1 MNIIYEN
8 RELAGEELELADKDG
23 LYYLG
28 SNLTLQ
34 RCTVVIRVP
43 TRRLLICPSRFIGC
57 TIQVKQ
63 ELKNLDW
70 SMAFLKGCRFTGRQ
84 TGSDFGLRFPDRA
97 GWENGGIE
105 DCDFTEA
112 RLNYCRFHGCDMRTL
127 RLPPWPCFTFLDPIG
142 RSPELNRV
150 KWPGRFGSVIVE
162 HLSTEP
168 PSTVALTYHAPSV
181 AERFGTTPE
190 ELKSVLEQLDF
201 IVY

>member
-8 RELAGEELELADKDG
+8 RELEGEELELADKDG

-43 TRRLLICPSRFIGC
+43 TRRLLICPSRFIDC

-70 SMAFLKGCRFTGRQ
+70 SMAFLKGCRFTGRL
-84 TGSDFGLRFPDRA
+84 TGSDFGHRLPDLPGR
-97 GWENGGIE
+97 ENGGIE

-127 RLPPWPCFTFLDPIG
+127 RLPPWPCFTILDPIG

-150 KWPGRFGSVIVE
+150 RWPGRFGGVIVE
-162 HLSTEP
+162 NLSTEP
-168 PSTVALTYHAPSV
+168 PSTVALTYHALSV

-190 ELKSVLEQLDF
+190 ELKSVLEKFDF